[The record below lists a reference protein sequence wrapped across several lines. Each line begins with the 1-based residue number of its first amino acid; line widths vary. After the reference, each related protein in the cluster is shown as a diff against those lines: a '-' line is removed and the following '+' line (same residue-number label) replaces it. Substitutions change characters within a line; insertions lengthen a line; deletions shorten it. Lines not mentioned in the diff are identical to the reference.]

1 MTMQA
6 VPRGWRL
13 YGVDFTSAPRA
24 AKTITI
30 ARGTPTPRGVRLEAL
45 RSCPDWP
52 AFEAFLGE
60 SGPWLGAFDFPFGLP
75 REAVADLGWPQ
86 DWPAL
91 VRHCR
96 QLGRADFRRA
106 LDAYRESRPPGRR
119 YAHRASDHAAKSHS
133 PLKLVNP
140 PVGLMFLE
148 GAPRLLDAGL
158 TLPGMHA
165 GAADRIAI
173 EAYPGALARTITNA
187 SYKSDERRK
196 QTPERL
202 AARGTILAALCSGDH
217 PLDLILEADETLRGQ
232 LVDDGSGDL
241 LDAVLALIQAAW
253 ALRAGAPRYG
263 LPDSFDPVEGWIIAT
278 G

>member
-1 MTMQA
+1 MTTQA

-13 YGVDFTSAPRA
+13 YGIDFTSAPRA
-24 AKTITI
+24 AKSITI
-30 ARGTPTPRGVRLEAL
+30 ACGIPTPSGVRLEAL
-45 RSCPDWP
+45 RSCSDWP
-52 AFEAFLGE
+52 AFEAFLIE
-60 SGPWLGAFDFPFGLP
+60 TGPWLGAFDFPFGLP

-91 VRHCR
+91 VRHCHE
-96 QLGRADFRRA
+96 LGRAGFRQA

-148 GAPRLLDAGL
+148 GAPRLLDAGI

-165 GAADRIAI
+165 AAKDRIAV
-173 EAYPGALARTITNA
+173 EAYPGALARTITSK

-202 AARGTILAALCSGDH
+202 AARGLILAALGAGEH
-217 PLDLILEADETLRGQ
+217 PLGLILEADEALRCR
-232 LVDDGSGDL
+232 LMDDGSGDL

-253 ALRAGAPRYG
+253 AMRAGAPRYG
-263 LPDSFDPVEGWIIAT
+263 LPASFDPLEGWIIAT